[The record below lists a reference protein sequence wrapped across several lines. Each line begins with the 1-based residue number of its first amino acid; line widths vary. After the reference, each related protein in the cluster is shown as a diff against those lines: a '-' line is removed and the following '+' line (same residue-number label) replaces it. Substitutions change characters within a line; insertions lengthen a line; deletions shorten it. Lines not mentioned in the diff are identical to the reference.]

1 MMQLTESQVVDSQ
14 VTGIQLTD
22 SQVVNSEVASIQ
34 LTNKHVTYNQV
45 TNSQVMCKSA
55 AGFTLIEVITVIIII
70 GILSVNVLPKFLSSS
85 GFEEYTYR
93 DELLTKLRGVQQR
106 AMQRTD
112 VASCSVVISTD
123 SKTLGLLAAN
133 NTGCGTGLAGDST
146 SVAVSTSHN
155 VSFSISSNVNNNA
168 FSFSDLG
175 RPQGCNAATS
185 PCEITLTVVGDEQ
198 SLSIR
203 INQEGYIYAL

>member
-1 MMQLTESQVVDSQ
+1 MAQLTDSQ

-22 SQVVNSEVASIQ
+22 SQIVNSEVAGIQ
-34 LTNKHVTYNQV
+34 LTNKHVTYNHV
-45 TNSQVMCKSA
+45 TNSQVMCNSA

-85 GFEEYTYR
+85 GFEKYTYR
-93 DELLTKLRGVQQR
+93 DELLTKLRGIQQR

-112 VASCSVVISTD
+112 AARCLVSVT
-123 SKTLGLLAAN
+123 SKQV
-133 NTGCGTGLAGDST
+133 TGCDSSSAGDST

-155 VSFSISSNVNNNA
+155 VSFTVENIPANTNT

-175 RPQGCNAATS
+175 RPQGCNAATA
-185 PCEITLTVVGDEQ
+185 PCEITLTVVGGEQ

>member
-1 MMQLTESQVVDSQ
+1 MKPLSGSQ
-14 VTGIQLTD
+14 VTGIQLT
-22 SQVVNSEVASIQ
+22 SIQ
-34 LTNKHVTYNQV
+34 LTNKHVNYNHV

-93 DELLTKLRGVQQR
+93 DELLTKLRGIQQR
-106 AMQRTD
+106 AMQETD
-112 VASCSVVISTD
+112 
-123 SKTLGLLAAN
+123 AAN
-133 NTGCGTGLAGDST
+133 CLVSVSATQVSGCDSNVAGDTT
-146 SVAVSTSHN
+146 SVAISNSHN
-155 VSFSISSNVNNNA
+155 VTFSISSNVNNNA

-175 RPQGCNAATS
+175 QPVGCTAA
-185 PCEITLTVVGDEQ
+185 PCEITLTVVGEEQ

-203 INQEGYIYAL
+203 INQEGYIFAL

>member
-1 MMQLTESQVVDSQ
+1 MMQLTDSQVVDSQ
-14 VTGIQLTD
+14 VINR
-22 SQVVNSEVASIQ
+22 QVVNSQVTGIK
-34 LTNKHVTYNQV
+34 LIDKHITYNQV

-93 DELLTKLRGVQQR
+93 DELLTKLRGIQQR
-106 AMQRTD
+106 AMQRTNA
-112 VASCSVVISTD
+112 ASCLVSVT
-123 SKTLGLLAAN
+123 SKQV
-133 NTGCGTGLAGDST
+133 TGCDSSSAGDST

-155 VSFSISSNVNNNA
+155 VSFTVENVPANTNT

-185 PCEITLTVVGDEQ
+185 PCEITLKVTGDEQ
-198 SLSIR
+198 SLTIK

>member
-1 MMQLTESQVVDSQ
+1 MKPLSGSQ
-14 VTGIQLTD
+14 VTGIQLT
-22 SQVVNSEVASIQ
+22 SIQ
-34 LTNKHVTYNQV
+34 LTNKHVNYNHV

-93 DELLTKLRGVQQR
+93 DELLTKLRGIQQR
-106 AMQRTD
+106 AMQRTNA
-112 VASCSVVISTD
+112 ASCLVSVT
-123 SKTLGLLAAN
+123 SKQV
-133 NTGCGTGLAGDST
+133 TGCDSSSAGDST
-146 SVAVSTSHN
+146 SVAVSSSHN
-155 VSFSISSNVNNNA
+155 VTFSISSNVNNNA

-198 SLSIR
+198 SLSIK